1 MKYII
6 IHPGQGMTAAQRAK
20 AISIELER
28 LSRPSAAAKDIK
40 GLLPLQNH
48 ATKDLAAL
56 AFVSGYKL
64 RIDKRHDIA
73 KLITLLDSEIKLQ
86 EIQALI
92 KYLSVVPQVMI
103 DHLIPSTTQV
113 EEEQYLIDNNWIEL
127 PE

>member
-6 IHPGQGMTAAQRAK
+6 INPGGGKTAEQRARG
-20 AISIELER
+20 ISIELEK
-28 LSRPSAAAKDIK
+28 LSRPSADPSKLR
-40 GLLPLQNH
+40 GLLPIQKH
-48 ATKDLAAL
+48 KSEDLAAL
-56 AFVSGYKL
+56 AFVPGYSI